1 MGNRHNFNNKRPRWL
16 GLVCQKT
23 SKLKDLNSEC
33 KMELKCQ
40 NATVVFFSIWVSFR
54 RHWRFTEQQENWCDH
69 LNSSL
74 SFSPTHKHSDIYLQL
89 HIWEDNFLFLIALL
103 VTTILLL
110 DNIIPP
116 PDFMS
121 DFITAYPHW
130 QAVDLTSLLLSTY
143 YYKGN
148 KWPVELVIPL
158 LLTFVSQNTGKFG

>member
-23 SKLKDLNSEC
+23 SKLEDHNSEC

-40 NATVVFFSIWVSFR
+40 NAAVVFFSIWVSFR
-54 RHWRFTEQQENWCDH
+54 RHWRFTGQQENGCDH

-74 SFSPTHKHSDIYLQL
+74 SFSPAHKHSDIYLQL
-89 HIWEDNFLFLIALL
+89 YIWEDNFLFLIALL
-103 VTTILLL
+103 VTTILLQ

-121 DFITAYPHW
+121 DFVTAYPHR
-130 QAVDLTSLLLSTY
+130 QAVDLISHRLSTY
-143 YYKGN
+143 YYRGN
-148 KWPVELVIPL
+148 EWPVELVIPL
-158 LLTFVSQNTGKFG
+158 SLTFISENTGKFR